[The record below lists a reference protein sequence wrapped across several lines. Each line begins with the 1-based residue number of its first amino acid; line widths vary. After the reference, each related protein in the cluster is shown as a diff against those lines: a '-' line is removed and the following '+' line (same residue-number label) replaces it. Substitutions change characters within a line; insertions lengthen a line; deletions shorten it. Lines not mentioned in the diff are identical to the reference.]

1 MSIIIPMMIG
11 RRKLLHLTIRPDIYL
26 AAKKYAAEQG
36 VSVSS
41 LVERLL
47 GNLLGVGDNISVS
60 ISEAAE
66 KTKLR

>member
-1 MSIIIPMMIG
+1 MMIV
-11 RRKLLHLTIRPDIYL
+11 RRRLLHLTIRPDIYI

-47 GNLLGVGDNISVS
+47 GNYLNVGDNMSAS
-60 ISEAAE
+60 ISEAVE
-66 KTKLR
+66 KTKLS